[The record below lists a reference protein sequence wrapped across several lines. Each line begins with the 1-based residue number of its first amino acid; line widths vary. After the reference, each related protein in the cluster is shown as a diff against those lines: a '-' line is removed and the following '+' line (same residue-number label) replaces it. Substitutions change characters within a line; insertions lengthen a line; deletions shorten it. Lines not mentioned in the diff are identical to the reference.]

1 MAPVRSRQALP
12 SNSLRKPVKKRIF
25 IAIHYMEIGGAERA
39 LLGVLSSLPPE
50 QYEIDLF
57 IYSHQG
63 PFMDYIPEYVHVL
76 PEQPAYAC
84 FEKPLR
90 QVIHE
95 GHGLMA
101 AARLWAKVADRI
113 HNRHLTGEVSSILD
127 EVGRATARVL
137 PSLSYLG
144 EYDLAISF
152 LTPHYIVRDK
162 VRARTKI
169 AWIHTDYS
177 VISINAARELP
188 VWAAYDRI
196 ISISSSVT
204 QGFLGVFPSLES
216 KIIEL
221 ENPLPTALITA
232 QADAFDA
239 RPEMPGELVL
249 LSIGRFCTQKNFPY
263 AVDTM
268 AELCKLRRD
277 AHWYIIGYGGDE
289 ALIRQRIAEK
299 QMQDYVTILGKKT
312 NPYPYIKA
320 CDLYV
325 QPSLYEGKAVTVKE
339 AQLLRKPV
347 AITAFPTAKSQLNDG
362 VDGIILPLGNA
373 AETAQALHELLNNKP
388 LLQELATQCRKTD
401 YSGQAE
407 FRRVIDSL
415 IS

>member
-1 MAPVRSRQALP
+1 M
-12 SNSLRKPVKKRIF
+12 KKRIF
-25 IAIHYMEIGGAERA
+25 IAIHYMEIGGVERA
-39 LLGVLSSLPPE
+39 LLGVLASLPPE
-50 QYEIDLF
+50 KYEIDLF

-63 PFMDYIPEYVHVL
+63 EFMDYIPEHVHVL
-76 PEQPAYAC
+76 PELPVYAC

-90 QVIHE
+90 QVLLK
-95 GHGLMA
+95 GHGLMV
-101 AARLWAKVADRI
+101 AARLWAKVTDRI

-137 PSLSYLG
+137 PSLNHLG

-177 VISINAARELP
+177 FISINAARELS
-188 VWAAYDRI
+188 VWSAYDHI
-196 ISISSSVT
+196 ISISPSVT
-204 QGFLGVFPSLES
+204 RGFLSVFPSLES

-221 ENPLPTALITA
+221 ENPLPTALITS

-249 LSIGRFCTQKNFPY
+249 LSVGRFCTPKNFPY

-268 AELCKLRRD
+268 AELCKLRQDVR
-277 AHWYIIGYGGDE
+277 WYIIGYGGDE
-289 ALIRQRIAEK
+289 ALVRQRIEEK
-299 QMQDYVTILGKKT
+299 RMQKYVTLLGKKS

-339 AQLLRKPV
+339 AQFLGKPV
-347 AITAFPTAKSQLNDG
+347 AVTAFPTAESQLING

-373 AETAQALHELLNNKP
+373 AETAQSLHKLLNNKT
-388 LLQELATQCRKTD
+388 LLHKFAEQCRRSD
-401 YSGQAE
+401 YSGQAA
-407 FRRVIDSL
+407 FRQVIDSL
-415 IS
+415 IP